1 MKAQTTAALVVG
13 LFAYT
18 TTAQSTLALGEL
30 TFAAPQCG
38 DGGDGANAA
47 DCNTAISQLLAANC
61 SGGVCSVPAAAP
73 DAQESVI
80 SQLVGH
86 CEVFI
91 GAFASGDA
99 VTFNQDSVENAF
111 PAFISKC
118 FGNGAGFGSP
128 LQLTTDGVIRL
139 GFFNGIQG
147 GGG

>member
-1 MKAQTTAALVVG
+1 MKALAAAALVAG

-18 TTAQSTLALGEL
+18 TAAQSTVALDEL

-38 DGGDGANAA
+38 DGGSGANLAN
-47 DCNTAISQLLAANC
+47 CNTAVSQLLAANC
-61 SGGVCSVPAAAP
+61 SGGVCSIPAAAP
-73 DAQESVI
+73 DAAESLI

-91 GAFASGDA
+91 GAFANGDA
-99 VTFNQDSVENAF
+99 VTFSQDSVESAF
-111 PAFISKC
+111 PTFISKC
-118 FGNGAGFGSP
+118 FGHTGGFGNP